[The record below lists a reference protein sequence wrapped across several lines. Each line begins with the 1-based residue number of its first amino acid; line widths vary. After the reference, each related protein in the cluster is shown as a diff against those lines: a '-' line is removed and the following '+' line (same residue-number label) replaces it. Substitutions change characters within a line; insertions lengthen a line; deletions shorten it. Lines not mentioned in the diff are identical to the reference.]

1 MEFPFV
7 HMFNS
12 LFVVGILCEQIVK
25 ISKFKYNIN
34 ILVICILYMQKKNI
48 YTEYTEYS
56 LQILI
61 DIYQLESA
69 ESIQYFI
76 LNNLV
81 CSRYW

>member
-34 ILVICILYMQKKNI
+34 ILVICICKKKKYI

>member
-1 MEFPFV
+1 M
-7 HMFNS
+7 
-12 LFVVGILCEQIVK
+12 
-25 ISKFKYNIN
+25 
-34 ILVICILYMQKKNI
+34 YMQKKKYI

-76 LNNLV
+76 LNKLV
-81 CSRYW
+81 YSRYW

>member
-34 ILVICILYMQKKNI
+34 ILVICICKKKKI